1 MDKDFKDF
9 DDLFREE
16 ASAYTEIPA
25 LAVWQALEKRLDKD
39 KKRRVFPFRWYWF
52 FGLLSF
58 VTLLAAYVFSDRV
71 RGPQEVVVIAPAM
84 QQTKELAATTSGE
97 VDAPTAKGEANE
109 QIVNDDGGAQTE
121 DRSLDEAVHEETN
134 NETEN
139 KTVKSN
145 IEKTETNLSGNAPAV
160 GTSIYSYDDFE
171 EKNTQVVASVP
182 EHENTM
188 PAASSEYVASKVKKH
203 NMVVV
208 EMAPASDAQRR
219 HTAIVEHS
227 KETILPNSE
236 SNFGAENKIRESKRI
251 RREKRSN
258 KKAVVAIAHKVSRRI
273 SKQQK
278 ALANEPLAAKM
289 NVLNEVAQNTN
300 EVRNGRTAQPVAVA
314 QNVSKT
320 TSAKEANKTE
330 ATEKKIASVS
340 SANKQLLSICG
351 NSVTSKRNAEPAK
364 KSVDVIPV
372 NETEKIAAT
381 KQAIAVNKVTK
392 TVRSQLVVKNTE
404 SSSHPVKD
412 CAVVASVQQFAATK
426 LHKANAHE
434 SGTSDTKPDV
444 AVATKKASGRKGAG
458 VLATSMPKVNSTI
471 TPKAKEVVLRSDNI
485 QEAKT
490 GNKDVAAATESNATN
505 AKQKKQAMKPAT
517 AAPAIAVSATNR
529 VLLTKSAP
537 KLSLPLAS
545 DEPED
550 LSATV
555 LALAA
560 AAPKDLPKLISSAT
574 MASSA
579 DSVSIAADTTKQE
592 VSAVM
597 KLVLG
602 IKAGFETGA
611 GTYGSNKLVVAPYLQ
626 YKIGNKLSLMVQL
639 SIKGANAAKRTIGT
653 AASYYSIKP
662 GTENYQF
669 QDSQLVYL
677 VLTGDSLWRRNY
689 NTSEK
694 YDSILKTSSIGG
706 SYVEVE
712 LPLLLQYSLSSR
724 LSVYGGLNAVYSKRL
739 GLKEDTKVTESIT
752 SSGTTF
758 TMAPINAPA
767 PLPSSTG
774 IVYTGSPLS
783 NYTGPA
789 YPQQNAGLLRMG
801 YMLGVSYELKKR
813 WMADMVVQQCFTKK
827 NMQGGYNVNGA
838 LSMPYIRLTLG
849 YRLSK

>member
-16 ASAYTEIPA
+16 ASAYTEMPA
-25 LAVWQALEKRLDKD
+25 PAVWQALEKRLDKD

-97 VDAPTAKGEANE
+97 VDAPTAKGDANE
-109 QIVNDDGGAQTE
+109 HIVNDDGGAQTE
-121 DRSLDEAVHEETN
+121 DRSLDETVHEETN

-139 KTVKSN
+139 KTVKCN
-145 IEKTETNLSGNAPAV
+145 IEKTETYLSGNAPAL

-171 EKNTQVVASVP
+171 EKNTQVVAPVP
-182 EHENTM
+182 EHENTT
-188 PAASSEYVASKVKKH
+188 PLANSEYVASKVKKH

-208 EMAPASDAQRR
+208 EMAPATDAQRQ
-219 HTAIVEHS
+219 HTAIAEHS
-227 KETILPNSE
+227 KETILPNRE
-236 SNFGAENKIRESKRI
+236 SNVGAENRMHKSKRVHGG
-251 RREKRSN
+251 KRN
-258 KKAVVAIAHKVSRRI
+258 HNNTVVAIAHKVSRRI

-278 ALANEPLAAKM
+278 AVASEPLATKM
-289 NVLNEVAQNTN
+289 NVVNEVAHNTN
-300 EVRNGRTAQPVAVA
+300 EVRNDKTAQPVAVA
-314 QNVSKT
+314 QNVPKT
-320 TSAKEANKTE
+320 ASTKEANKTE
-330 ATEKKIASVS
+330 AAEKKIASVS
-340 SANKQLLSICG
+340 FANKQPLSVRG
-351 NSVTSKRNAEPAK
+351 SSVTSKRNAEPAK

-372 NETEKIAAT
+372 KETEKIAST
-381 KQAIAVNKVTK
+381 RQVIAINKATK

-404 SSSHPVKD
+404 SSNHPVKNY
-412 CAVVASVQQFAATK
+412 AVVASVQQLAATK

-434 SGTSDTKPDV
+434 SVTSDTQPEV

-458 VLATSMPKVNSTI
+458 VLATSKPKVNSTI
-471 TPKAKEVVLRSDNI
+471 TPKAKEVVLRSDKI
-485 QEAKT
+485 PEANT
-490 GNKDVAAATESNATN
+490 GNKEVAAATESIATN

-517 AAPAIAVSATNR
+517 AVPAIAVSAKNR
-529 VLLTKSAP
+529 ALLTKAAP
-537 KLSLPLAS
+537 ILSLPLVSEAQ
-545 DEPED
+545 ED
-550 LSATV
+550 ISATV

-560 AAPKDLPKLISSAT
+560 AAPKDLPKPISSAT
-574 MASSA
+574 KTSYA

-602 IKAGFETGA
+602 IKAGFERGA
-611 GTYGSNKLVVAPYLQ
+611 GTYGNNKLVAAPYLQ
-626 YKIGNKLSLMVQL
+626 YKIGNKLSLMVQP

-706 SYVEVE
+706 SYVELE

-739 GLKEDTKVTESIT
+739 GVKEDTKVTESIT

-774 IVYTGSPLS
+774 IAYSGSPLS

-789 YPQQNAGLLRMG
+789 YPQQDAGLLRMG